1 MATAPN
7 FNLNP
12 ANLQEEPNVVK
23 KTKIWR
29 NKGRSHR
36 RHTTIG
42 QKLCFCV
49 ICKRKV
55 YTGSSNYNEIEIDSL
70 YAYSEREA
78 LKGKTTFCE
87 KGSHVCRRH
96 FKVREYPNGAIRPPN
111 FSIK

>member
-42 QKLCFCV
+42 QKCM
-49 ICKRKV
+49 ICKVCGRKR
-55 YTGSSNYNEIEIDSL
+55 YTGSSNFNEIKVASL
-70 YAYSEREA
+70 YAYSETMA
-78 LKGKTTFCE
+78 KKGKTVYVE
-87 KGSHVCRRH
+87 KGDHCCPRH
-96 FKVREYPNGAIRPPN
+96 FLVREYPNGAVRPPN